1 MSERHYVYLL
11 KPVHIPLDDIMTPA
25 LDQAQT
31 DHFNRLKVMLAEGR
45 LVLAGPCEDE
55 AFGVVIFSAESRDE
69 AERIMNDDPAV
80 KAGLMTAELHPFCVS
95 LVKGE

>member
-1 MSERHYVYLL
+1 MSRNDNFERSLL
-11 KPVHIPLDDIMTPA
+11 S
-25 LDQAQT
+25 
-31 DHFNRLKVMLAEGR
+31 NRFYSQYQLRATFFQRKLKEFQ
-45 LVLAGPCEDE
+45 
-55 AFGVVIFSAESRDE
+55 AFGVVIFSAESQSE